1 MSERWS
7 NPLTVAV
14 IAAALAG
21 FSSIYLA
28 HVNNRA
34 QVALEASKAES
45 DRILEVLKIGEP
57 ERVREN
63 LRFLLQLGLVQDDE
77 LRRKIEAWQADPN
90 RARVYLSPAAIA
102 DFQRGSGMPADGRA
116 GPLTRQRMRDA
127 GAEPPP
133 PTEKGGY

>member
-21 FSSIYLA
+21 LSGIYLA

-34 QVALEASKAES
+34 QIALEASKAES

-63 LRFLLQLGLVQDDE
+63 LRFLIQLGLVKDE
-77 LRRKIEAWQADPN
+77 ALRRRILAWDANPN
-90 RARVYLSPAAIA
+90 RAPVYLSRDPSAAA
-102 DFQRGSGMPADGRA
+102 SPQRQPPGAGETPSESQTGRSG
-116 GPLTRQRMRDA
+116 
-127 GAEPPP
+127 
-133 PTEKGGY
+133 Y

>member
-28 HVNNRA
+28 YVNNRA
-34 QVALEASKAES
+34 EVALEASKAES

-63 LRFLLQLGLVQDDE
+63 LRFLLQLGLVKDDA
-77 LRRKIEAWQADPN
+77 LRRRIEAWDANPN
-90 RARVYLSPAAIA
+90 RAPVYLSGDRRAAA
-102 DFQRGSGMPADGRA
+102 SPQCQPRRPNETPSASAAGRSG
-116 GPLTRQRMRDA
+116 
-127 GAEPPP
+127 
-133 PTEKGGY
+133 Y

>member
-21 FSSIYLA
+21 FSGLYLA
-28 HVNNRA
+28 SVNNRA

-63 LRFLLQLGLVQDDE
+63 LRFLLQLGLVKDDA
-77 LRRKIEAWQADPN
+77 LRRRIEAWDANPN
-90 RARVYLSPAAIA
+90 RAPVYLSPAAS
-102 DFQRGSGMPADGRA
+102 RRA
-116 GPLTRQRMRDA
+116 ERRPLEDA
-127 GAEPPP
+127 GEAPGAPEPGR
-133 PTEKGGY
+133 GGY

>member
-21 FSSIYLA
+21 FSSLYLA
-28 HVNNRA
+28 YVNNRA

-63 LRFLLQLGLVQDDE
+63 LRFLLQLGLVKDE
-77 LRRKIEAWQADPN
+77 ALRRRIEAWEANPN
-90 RARVYLSPAAIA
+90 RAPVYLSRDRRTAPSP
-102 DFQRGSGMPADGRA
+102 QRQP
-116 GPLTRQRMRDA
+116 RDA
-127 GAEPPP
+127 GEAPSAPEA
-133 PTEKGGY
+133 GRSGY

>member
-21 FSSIYLA
+21 FSSLYLA
-28 HVNNRA
+28 YVNNRA
-34 QVALEASKAES
+34 EVALEASKAES

-63 LRFLLQLGLVQDDE
+63 LRFLLQLGLVRDE
-77 LRRKIEAWQADPN
+77 ALRRRIEAWDANPN
-90 RARVYLSPAAIA
+90 RAPAYLSPAAS
-102 DFQRGSGMPADGRA
+102 RRA
-116 GPLTRQRMRDA
+116 GRRPTQDAVEAA
-127 GAEPPP
+127 GAPAAVR
-133 PTEKGGY
+133 GGY

>member
-21 FSSIYLA
+21 FSSLYLA
-28 HVNNRA
+28 YVNNRA

-63 LRFLLQLGLVQDDE
+63 LRFLLQLGLVRDE
-77 LRRKIEAWQADPN
+77 VLRRRIEAWDANPN
-90 RARVYLSPAAIA
+90 RAPVYLSRDRRAAASPQRQPREPGEAAGAPAAV
-102 DFQRGSGMPADGRA
+102 R
-116 GPLTRQRMRDA
+116 
-127 GAEPPP
+127 
-133 PTEKGGY
+133 GGY

>member
-14 IAAALAG
+14 IAAGLAG
-21 FSSIYLA
+21 LSGIYLA

-34 QVALEASKAES
+34 QIALEASKAES

-63 LRFLLQLGLVQDDE
+63 LRFLIQLGLVKDE
-77 LRRKIEAWQADPN
+77 ALRRRILAWDANPN
-90 RARVYLSPAAIA
+90 RAPVYLSADRRPAASP
-102 DFQRGSGMPADGRA
+102 QREP
-116 GPLTRQRMRDA
+116 RDA
-127 GAEPPP
+127 DEAPSESRTGRS
-133 PTEKGGY
+133 GY